1 MCIRDR
7 PKTETKLKEENR
19 KELWNIT
26 RQKQQIE
33 TQRKRNNGGTE
44 LPENRRY
51 NKLAIIMHQ

>member
-1 MCIRDR
+1 MVHIHK

-26 RQKQQIE
+26 RPKQQIE

-44 LPENRRY
+44 LPENKR
-51 NKLAIIMHQ
+51 